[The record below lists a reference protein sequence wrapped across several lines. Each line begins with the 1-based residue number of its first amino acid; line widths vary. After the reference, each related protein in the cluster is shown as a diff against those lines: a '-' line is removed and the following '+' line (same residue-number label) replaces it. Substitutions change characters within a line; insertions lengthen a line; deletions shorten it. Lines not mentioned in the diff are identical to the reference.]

1 MGAPSRRARRRIRRE
16 GGRERDRGREGDT
29 EEEAGNG
36 RRVEEEIEDQV
47 ERRRHAPVASG
58 TVVVVHVGKSCGR
71 WRG

>member
-1 MGAPSRRARRRIRRE
+1 
-16 GGRERDRGREGDT
+16 
-29 EEEAGNG
+29 
-36 RRVEEEIEDQV
+36 VEEEIEDQV